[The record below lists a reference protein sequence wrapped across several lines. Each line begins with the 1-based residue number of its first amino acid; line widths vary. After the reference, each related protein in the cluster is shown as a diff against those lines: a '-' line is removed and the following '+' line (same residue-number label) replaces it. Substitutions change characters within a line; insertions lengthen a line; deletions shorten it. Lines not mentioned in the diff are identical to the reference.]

1 MALRVSSA
9 AKMGASSPAYED
21 WAAILDRLR
30 QGDRAAL
37 VRMTQLVTGFLTRY
51 GAYEMRDAWDD
62 VTQEV
67 LIAII
72 RTAEQG
78 KLREPRALVSY
89 VGLTTRSKMV
99 DWIRKQK
106 KPGAANADSDL
117 EDRSQ
122 ALPAEE
128 GLSPDWQMDL
138 KGALETLP
146 DRERQ
151 VVSAL
156 YLDGYRYEE
165 AAKKLGIPLGTLK
178 RLQTQGLKLLRGKFL
193 ATGAEL

>member
-1 MALRVSSA
+1 
-9 AKMGASSPAYED
+9 
-21 WAAILDRLR
+21 
-30 QGDRAAL
+30 
-37 VRMTQLVTGFLTRY
+37 MTQLVTGFLTRY

-89 VGLTTRSKMV
+89 VGLTTRSKMI

-106 KPGAANADSDL
+106 KPGAASSDSDF
-117 EDRSQ
+117 EDQARS
-122 ALPAEE
+122 LPAEE

-138 KGALETLP
+138 KEALNDLP
-146 DRERQ
+146 ERERK

-165 AAKKLGIPLGTLK
+165 AAKKLEIPLGTLK
-178 RLQTQGLKLLRGKFL
+178 RLQTQGLKLLRGKL
-193 ATGAEL
+193 WATGAET